1 MQAHEVRA
9 MVRGSSKDWLFVK
22 NNPVNV
28 LILDAQVTFNHHN
41 VRRYASK
48 MVWEA
53 VQMKLER
60 E

>member
-1 MQAHEVRA
+1 MIE
-9 MVRGSSKDWLFVK
+9 GSSKDWLFVK
-22 NNPVNV
+22 NNPMNL

-48 MVWEA
+48 VVWEA
-53 VQMKLER
+53 VQMKVER